1 MQKYFKYLG
10 IIGLCLLSF
19 YYTNE
24 IALYVKNKN
33 PLLQSINEVKESKY
47 VSSINSTLI
56 DNLYIIPGLNGQEV
70 NVNKSFMS
78 MQKAKEYNDELLVYN
93 IIKPT
98 ISLEDNKDKIII
110 RGNEKKNS
118 VSLIFEEESDL
129 TKYLTANGYQIN
141 LLITEEKYNLSYEL
155 INNSNN
161 SNTYHNIDKYLNK
174 KKVNKNL
181 CYVKN
186 NIPKLC
192 QDKYLFQ
199 ESLVIN
205 HSNLSLNKNKIHSG
219 EIILVQKTLSISE
232 LEILL
237 NQIKYYDLNIVYLS
251 ELIKE

>member
-70 NVNKSFMS
+70 NVNKSFLS

-129 TKYLTANGYQIN
+129 TKYLIANGYQIN

-155 INNSNN
+155 INNSNT

-186 NIPKLC
+186 NISKLC